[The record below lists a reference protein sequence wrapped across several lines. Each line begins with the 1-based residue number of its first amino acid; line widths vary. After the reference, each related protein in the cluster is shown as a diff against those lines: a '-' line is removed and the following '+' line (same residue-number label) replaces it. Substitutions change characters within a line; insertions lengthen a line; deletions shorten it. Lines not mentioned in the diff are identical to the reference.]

1 MATLATEISVTAA
14 HRPGQ
19 LASLSAALG
28 KAGINIASLTA
39 HAAGRSGTIRLL
51 FADKDVA
58 RARRTIEAAGFK
70 LRKSDVRKVVLASM
84 ANKPGALSRITGRL
98 AKAGLNLDSLYG
110 AGATRKRVTIA
121 IGVGKNA
128 AKAKR
133 ALK

>member
-1 MATLATEISVTAA
+1 MATLATEISVTTK

-39 HAAGRSGTIRLL
+39 HAAGRTGTIRLL

-58 RARRTIEAAGFK
+58 RARRTIEAAGFR
-70 LRKSDVRKVVLASM
+70 LRKSDVRKVVLASV
-84 ANKPGALSRITGRL
+84 AHKPGALARLAARL
-98 AKAGLNLDSLYG
+98 AKAGLNLDSLYATG
-110 AGATRKRVTIA
+110 QTRKRMTIA